1 MVRYV
6 KYARIVIGITALTG
20 GFQAVAGISVGTSQ
34 QTQFIATIND
44 GTCELSYSSDPTL
57 IFMPRLASEFSPG
70 TTVQVKAIVAN
81 VGCTYAVTPQVKV
94 EGITPYAGNTRVFLD
109 DGDWPGG
116 TNGVGF
122 MVQPA
127 TTIAERDTVPSLNDF
142 YTNGMAGKAIE
153 NAATVN
159 LIPLAEN
166 CEFCQNQVLWV
177 GLVGMADSSQIV
189 PGSFQATL
197 TITGIIP

>member
-1 MVRYV
+1 MVRYT
-6 KYARIVIGITALTG
+6 KYIRVVIGITVLIV
-20 GFQAVAGISVGTSQ
+20 GFQTAASSTVGTSQ

-44 GTCELSYSSDPTL
+44 GTCELTYSSDPTL
-57 IFMPRLASEFSPG
+57 VFMPRLASEFSPG
-70 TTVQVKAIVAN
+70 TTVEVKAIAAN

-94 EGITPYAGNTRVFLD
+94 EGSTPYAANTRIFLD
-109 DGDWPGG
+109 DGGWPGG

-127 TTIAERDTVPSLNDF
+127 ITTEDRDNVPALSNF
-142 YTNGMAGKAIE
+142 YSSGMSGKAIE
-153 NAATVN
+153 NAETVN
-159 LIPLAEN
+159 LIPLTESS
-166 CEFCQNQVLWV
+166 EFNENQVLWV
-177 GLVGMADSSQIV
+177 GLVGMADSSQII